1 MPSTKRVRPDDVI
14 SISSSTDDDD
24 GSDDVG
30 VPPTPRTKRARASGT
45 RPNIPA
51 ERAKGSAELDVPH
64 TLDDASR
71 TQLHVAIATTS
82 EERVREAF
90 AALVD
95 SLPAVTER
103 VFQMLVAT
111 RSARGKV
118 VMMTRWLVCA
128 NCREE
133 YDAGTERQ
141 PGECSYHSGELEANY
156 DAFVDWDEDVHG
168 EIDTRENRRSY
179 PENFVWTC
187 CDRDGTQPGCVSA
200 EHEPGE
206 GRKRARR
213 F

>member
-111 RSARGKV
+111 RPVAPGEHAYEELGQSGAAGSSRALPQQRQARERV
-118 VMMTRWLVCA
+118 VMMTRGLVCA

-141 PGECSYHSGELEANY
+141 PGECSYHSG
-156 DAFVDWDEDVHG
+156 W
-168 EIDTRENRRSY
+168 
-179 PENFVWTC
+179 
-187 CDRDGTQPGCVSA
+187 
-200 EHEPGE
+200 
-206 GRKRARR
+206 
-213 F
+213 